1 MRQYQAAEQGHT
13 DRGVSGTLYLKSAIA
28 GIMHNIRALY
38 VGTAPFSFVLRNGS
52 RAIAIREPCQ
62 VGNQA
67 ALSGEA
73 MCREDACFERKKRLT
88 LMCCVRI
95 LCVWSYSAA

>member
-1 MRQYQAAEQGHT
+1 MRLYRAAEQGHT

-28 GIMHNIRALY
+28 GIMHTIRALL
-38 VGTAPFSFVLRNGS
+38 VRSAPFSFVLRDGS

-73 MCREDACFERKKRLT
+73 MCREDACSERK
-88 LMCCVRI
+88 
-95 LCVWSYSAA
+95 